1 MKLLHVAVWRLSLVM
16 AVVLSV
22 WAFSFYAAM
31 MEEVDDE
38 TDDALEDFAE
48 LVIIRS
54 LRGEHVPTAPT
65 GSNNQYFQ
73 REVSP
78 EYAAA
83 HNAIDYEDREV
94 FIKEKGE
101 TEPARVLTYIY
112 RTDDGRYMELEVSA
126 PHIDKEDLR
135 RAIFYWSVFLYAAL
149 LVVLVVL
156 NVWIFRRNIRPLYVL
171 LDWLKRYRLGA
182 RNEPLV
188 NPTKI
193 SEFRQLNEAA
203 RRYSERSEEVYEQQK
218 QFIGNA
224 SHEMQTPLAI
234 CRNRL
239 EMLME
244 DESLSERQLGELI
257 KTHRTLENLTRMNRS
272 LLLLCKI
279 ENGQYMDRHQVC
291 LNELLKHYV
300 DDYREVYAYR
310 KTRVEMELKESFCVE
325 MNDSLATVLVTNLLK
340 NAFVHNVD
348 GGVIRIETSRQAFVI
363 RNTGSEALDGKRIFE
378 RFYQGKKKEGSTGL
392 GLALADTICKMS
404 QLQIRYFYEKDL
416 HCFEISKS
424 FQNPS
429 SSL

>member
-54 LRGEHVPTAPT
+54 LRGEYVPTAPT

-83 HNAIDYEDREV
+83 HNTIDYEDREV

-112 RTDDGRYMELEVSA
+112 RTDDGKYMELEVSA

-188 NPTKI
+188 NPTRI

-203 RRYSERSEEVYEQQK
+203 RRYSERSEQIYEQQK

-224 SHEMQTPLAI
+224 SHEMQTPLAV
-234 CRNRL
+234 CLNRL
-239 EMLME
+239 DLLVD
-244 DESLSERQLGELI
+244 DEALSERQLGEIL
-257 KTHRTLENLTRMNRS
+257 KVRRTLDNLTRLNRS

-279 ENGQYMDRHQVC
+279 DNGQFPESTRVSFNA
-291 LNELLKHYV
+291 LFNHYLP
-300 DDYREVYAYR
+300 DYQTAYAYLHIGVR
-310 KTRVEMELKESFCVE
+310 LHESGVFE
-325 MNDSLATVLVTNLLK
+325 TDMNESLAATLLTNLLK
-340 NAFVHNVD
+340 NAYVHNVR
-348 GGVIRIETSRQAFVI
+348 GGEIEINVTPASVRIANTSDE
-363 RNTGSEALDGKRIFE
+363 GALDPSLIFM
-378 RFYQGKKKEGSTGL
+378 RFHHSRRKEGSTGL
-392 GLALADTICKMS
+392 GLSLVRAICRQYS
-404 QLQIRYFYEKDL
+404 LTVTYAYEDGR
-416 HCFEISKS
+416 HVFEVKR
-424 FQNPS
+424 
-429 SSL
+429 

>member
-54 LRGEHVPTAPT
+54 LRGEYVPTAPT

-83 HNAIDYEDREV
+83 HNTIDYEDREV

-112 RTDDGRYMELEVSA
+112 RTDDGKYMELEVSA

-188 NPTKI
+188 NPTRI

-203 RRYSERSEEVYEQQK
+203 RRYSERSEQIYEQQ
-218 QFIGNA
+218 N
-224 SHEMQTPLAI
+224 
-234 CRNRL
+234 
-239 EMLME
+239 
-244 DESLSERQLGELI
+244 
-257 KTHRTLENLTRMNRS
+257 
-272 LLLLCKI
+272 
-279 ENGQYMDRHQVC
+279 
-291 LNELLKHYV
+291 
-300 DDYREVYAYR
+300 
-310 KTRVEMELKESFCVE
+310 
-325 MNDSLATVLVTNLLK
+325 
-340 NAFVHNVD
+340 
-348 GGVIRIETSRQAFVI
+348 
-363 RNTGSEALDGKRIFE
+363 
-378 RFYQGKKKEGSTGL
+378 
-392 GLALADTICKMS
+392 
-404 QLQIRYFYEKDL
+404 
-416 HCFEISKS
+416 
-424 FQNPS
+424 S
-429 SSL
+429 S

>member
-31 MEEVDDE
+31 MEEVDD
-38 TDDALEDFAE
+38 
-48 LVIIRS
+48 
-54 LRGEHVPTAPT
+54 EHVPTAPT

-112 RTDDGRYMELEVSA
+112 RTDDGKYMELEVSA

-188 NPTKI
+188 NPTRI

-203 RRYSERSEEVYEQQK
+203 RRYSERSEQIYEQQK

-224 SHEMQTPLAI
+224 SHEMQTPLAV
-234 CRNRL
+234 CLNRL
-239 EMLME
+239 DLLVD
-244 DESLSERQLGELI
+244 DEALSERQLGLLNHYLPDYQTAYAHLHIGVRLHESGVFE
-257 KTHRTLENLTRMNRS
+257 TDMN
-272 LLLLCKI
+272 
-279 ENGQYMDRHQVC
+279 E
-291 LNELLKHYV
+291 
-300 DDYREVYAYR
+300 
-310 KTRVEMELKESFCVE
+310 
-325 MNDSLATVLVTNLLK
+325 SLAAMLLTNLLK
-340 NAFVHNVD
+340 NAYVHNVR
-348 GGVIRIETSRQAFVI
+348 GGEIEINVTSTAVRISNMSDE
-363 RNTGSEALDGKRIFE
+363 GALDPSLIFM
-378 RFYQGKKKEGSTGL
+378 RFHHSRRREGSTGL
-392 GLALADTICKMS
+392 GLSLVRAICRQYGLTVS
-404 QLQIRYFYEKDL
+404 YAYEGGR
-416 HCFEISKS
+416 HVFEVRR
-424 FQNPS
+424 
-429 SSL
+429 